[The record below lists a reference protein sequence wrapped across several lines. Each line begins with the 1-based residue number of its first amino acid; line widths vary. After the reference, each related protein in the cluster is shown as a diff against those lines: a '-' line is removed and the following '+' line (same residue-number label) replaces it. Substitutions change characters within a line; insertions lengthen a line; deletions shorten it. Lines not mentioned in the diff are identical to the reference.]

1 MARKAKQI
9 KKKVPASYK
18 PSGFESQ
25 EDFLRD
31 MRVQFALDLE
41 FDNDNREAALED
53 STFVAGEQ
61 WDEVMRAER
70 EMDNK
75 PCITVNRLPAFVG
88 QVVGNRRL
96 NETTIKV
103 TPDIGGTKAVAKVR
117 QGLIRSVEKTS
128 KADRAYNNAFQSAVI
143 CGIGNFGLVP
153 KYARD
158 DVFEQDISIY
168 PINNPLGVVWDRY
181 HRDPTG
187 RDAQRAFEV
196 DNISND
202 SFKATY
208 GDDAQAGDL
217 GFDEGFDPQPIGY
230 SWEQSD
236 RVRIVRY
243 WRMIY
248 ETRVLALMVDGDVRD
263 ITDETTDDW
272 MLEVDV
278 DDDGDPYVRESERS
292 YAELH
297 VCTANQILE
306 GPVRYPIKRIPI
318 FKVPGWE
325 IDTAFNRA
333 RFGLIRFAKD
343 PQRMHN
349 YWRSVIVEKLMLTP
363 YAPWIAADTAVA
375 GREDEWR
382 SAHVS
387 SDTLLVYNAD
397 SGAPPKRAEPA
408 QMEPALIQEAGM
420 AMQDIRDVTNL
431 HEANFGQTSNEVS
444 GRAIVAR
451 QRVGEIGTV
460 IYTDNLNMAI
470 EEAGEVINDL
480 IPVIY
485 DTKRMVKIIEM
496 ESGIERETIMT
507 INDTADENSVD
518 VTVGKYSVTVTT
530 GPSFVTRRLEAQEG
544 MLNMVNANPQAMQLM
559 FDQIIE
565 AQDWPGAEKMA
576 QRYRKT
582 LPPGLVEED
591 PEDLTDEQKKQ
602 RVLAAQA
609 AEKKAQFDD
618 AMAQIALQKAEAEVA
633 ELRARAIEAEARAKK
648 AMEEVGL
655 KYEGLLIDKQKAD
668 NDTLRVQIEAA
679 EADARIGSMDITDKL
694 GVMNFLRPTGQP
706 QRGAQR

>member
-1 MARKAKQI
+1 MARKKKQL
-9 KKKVPASYK
+9 KKSVPASYK
-18 PSGFESQ
+18 PAGFDSQ

-41 FDNDNREAALED
+41 FDNDNREAAIED
-53 STFVAGEQ
+53 SAFVAGEQ
-61 WDEVMRAER
+61 WDDTMRADR

-96 NETTIKV
+96 NETVIKV
-103 TPDIGGTKAVAKVR
+103 SPDIGGSKKVAFVR

-128 KADRAYNNAFQSAVI
+128 KADRAYNNAFQNAVI
-143 CGIGNFGLVP
+143 CGIGNFGLTP
-153 KYARD
+153 QYARD
-158 DVFEQDISIY
+158 DVFEQDIKIY
-168 PINNPLGVVWDRY
+168 PINNALAVVWDRY

-196 DNISND
+196 DNISNET
-202 SFKATY
+202 FKATY
-208 GDDAQAGDL
+208 GEDAKAGDL

-230 SWEQSD
+230 SWEMSD

-263 ITDETTDDW
+263 ITDAKDDEW

-306 GPVRYPIKRIPI
+306 GPIRYPIKRVPV

-325 IDTAFNRA
+325 IDTAYTRA

-363 YAPWIAADTAVA
+363 YAPWVAADTAVA

-382 SAHVS
+382 TAHVS

-408 QMEPALIQEAGM
+408 QMEAALIQEAGM

-431 HEANFGQTSNEVS
+431 HEANFGQQSNEVS

-496 ESGIERETIMT
+496 ESGEERETIVV
-507 INDTADENSVD
+507 INDTADEDSVD
-518 VTVGKYSVTVTT
+518 ITAGKYSVTVST

-544 MLNMVNANPQAMQLM
+544 MLNMVNANPQAMQIL

-565 AQDWPGAEKMA
+565 AQDWPGADKMA
-576 QRYRKT
+576 ARYRKT
-582 LPPGLVEED
+582 LPPGIIEED
-591 PEDLTDEQKKQ
+591 PSELTDAQKEQ
-602 RVLAAQA
+602 RAMAEEQA
-609 AEKKAQFDD
+609 KKKAAFDEQM
-618 AMAQIALQKAEAEVA
+618 AMLTMQEQEAKVA
-633 ELRARAIEAEARAKK
+633 ELRARAMEAEARAKK
-648 AMEEVGL
+648 AMEEIGL
-655 KYEGLLIDKQKAD
+655 KFESIMIDRQKVE
-668 NDTLRVQIEAA
+668 NDTARVHIEAA
-679 EADARIGSMDITDKL
+679 EAEAKIGAMDIDKTI
-694 GVMNFLRPTGQP
+694 GVMNFFRPQPQP
-706 QRGAQR
+706 QRGAQ